1 MPILGIIASG
11 ISASVAS
18 TLSTYFLGGDSNKI
32 EQLQY
37 SNETITTL
45 AAVLNANTTFAGGHS
60 NNGVKG
66 YTSGGNNSTTVRTF
80 TYKTQ
85 TASTTT
91 GMPVA
96 LDRSCY
102 NFANTGV
109 AGYVFSGN
117 QTGIFKQAYSNDSV
131 STLASTFPRSSNERM
146 GAGSNNGVAG
156 YMYGGSN
163 SANSPSFGSNSI
175 QKIPFSNDTLST
187 LGAVISAPKRTGG
200 AAADSGTATY
210 YFGGYDNAVGAYLN
224 TDKITFSTDTA
235 STVGNNLSST
245 LLALSTGCSSN
256 NGVAAY
262 IAAGEDLGGTGAKNQ
277 VGKFA
282 YSTATHTVISATT
295 WDSANARAG
304 KTSVADCAAN

>member
-11 ISASVAS
+11 VTASVAS
-18 TLSTYFLGGDSNKI
+18 TLSSYFLGGGSDKI

-66 YTSGGNNSTTVRTF
+66 YTAGGDGSTTVRTF
-80 TYKTQ
+80 TYQTQ

-91 GMPVA
+91 GMPVT

-109 AGYVFSGN
+109 AGYVFGGD
-117 QTGIFKQAYSNDSV
+117 QTAIFKQAYSNDSV
-131 STLASTFPRSSNERM
+131 STLAATFPRASNQRM

-156 YMYGGSN
+156 YLYGGSN
-163 SANSPSFGSNSI
+163 GANPPSYGDTSI
-175 QKIPFSNDTLST
+175 HKILFSNDTFST
-187 LGAVISAPKRTGG
+187 LGAVLSNPVRTAG

-210 YFGGYDNAVGAYLN
+210 NFGGYVQGVGGILT
-224 TDKITFSTDTA
+224 TDKITFSTEAT
-235 STVGNNLSST
+235 SIVGGNMAST
-245 LLALSTGCSSN
+245 LLAVSPGCSSN

-282 YSTATHTVISATT
+282 YSTATHTVIAATT
-295 WDSANARAG
+295 WDSVTAQQG